1 MILCGGTGCQ
11 ASRSKDLIQA
21 VKDELVTQGLEKSV
35 LVRSTGCHGFCEQG
49 PIVII
54 EPGNTFYCHVLPED
68 ARDIIA
74 KTIVRGELIERLLYT
89 DPVSGET

>member
-1 MILCGGTGCQ
+1 MTRINRISDLETLREEVLHYRKSFESTIILCGGTGCQ

-21 VKDELVTQGLEKSV
+21 VKDELVTQKMEKSV

-54 EPGNTFYCHVLPED
+54 
-68 ARDIIA
+68 
-74 KTIVRGELIERLLYT
+74 
-89 DPVSGET
+89 